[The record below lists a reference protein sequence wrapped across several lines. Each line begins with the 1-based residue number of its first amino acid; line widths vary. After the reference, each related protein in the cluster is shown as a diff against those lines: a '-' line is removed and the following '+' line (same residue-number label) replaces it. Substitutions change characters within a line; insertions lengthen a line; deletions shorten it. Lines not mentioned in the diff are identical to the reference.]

1 MILKLG
7 YKIGQGLIIENV
19 LLVIGYINERNYRTG
34 TFVFNSLN
42 DIIKT
47 MNMTTAETRKVVG
60 PIRLYNNPPTI
71 NPIILAR
78 LPMLL
83 PTP

>member
-42 DIIKT
+42 DMIKT
-47 MNMTTAETRKVVG
+47 MNITAAEIRKVVG
-60 PIRLYNNPPTI
+60 PIKLYNNPP
-71 NPIILAR
+71 ND
-78 LPMLL
+78 
-83 PTP
+83 